1 MRLQDVLV
9 LINEM
14 EIPYAEKFSSPSI
27 QKVSAILS
35 QEFRCLST
43 HFKHQAKGVDTV
55 LSYLEVVRR
64 TSSFSVAYRCSLP
77 CVVGWN
83 DQG

>member
-55 LSYLEVVRR
+55 LSLPGSGQAYFQLFSRLPVQLALCSWLE
-64 TSSFSVAYRCSLP
+64 
-77 CVVGWN
+77 
-83 DQG
+83 